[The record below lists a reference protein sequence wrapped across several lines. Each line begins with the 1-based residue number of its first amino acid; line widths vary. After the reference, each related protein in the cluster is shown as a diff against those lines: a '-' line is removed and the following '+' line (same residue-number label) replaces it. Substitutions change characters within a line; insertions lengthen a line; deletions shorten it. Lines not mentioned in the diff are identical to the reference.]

1 MATSQ
6 FLRGGREATHVCA
19 LFSLSSCR
27 KNPGCPLA
35 KWGKE
40 KTILILGKKK
50 PKVHLKKTLVVV
62 IGTNVGV
69 VSPWVIIFSPN
80 DI

>member
-6 FLRGGREATHVCA
+6 FLRGGRGATHVWA
-19 LFSLSSCR
+19 LFLSSSCR
-27 KNPGCPLA
+27 KNPGGPLA

-40 KTILILGKKK
+40 NKILILGKKTQIS
-50 PKVHLKKTLVVV
+50 LKKTLVVI

-69 VSPWVIIFSPN
+69 VSPWVIIFNPN
-80 DI
+80 VI